1 MSVLTE
7 PPPKWRPRA
16 RIRPRASRASG
27 FFEGE
32 GENEPTQA
40 SNYPVIGGNALPH
53 GPLEGETGL
62 DRVQTRTS
70 LKLFFEP
77 AVVSAEAT
85 PSASAPVHRP
95 TTSAAAPKPRIGV
108 SKAAAAA
115 RRKNLTLYDNP
126 PSQLSLDTEEAE
138 PQSRLPPSS
147 ASDPQQRPAAVLVH
161 SASPLPRDPQ
171 IGTEYMLAMSKKP
184 KRLPKAGHNGSVSG
198 RDIMD
203 SLVSSIDNIDYTQM
217 RGLCHASPTTPSGHD
232 RKRSETFGSVT
243 SISPAPVIQ
252 TSKSSTKSP
261 SPPTGQKLQRR
272 LSGKRG
278 SGQSSSR
285 DPNGARNN
293 LRSSSSQEHWL
304 PPIEQE
310 DDVFSVPNTS
320 FSSNGS
326 TRLPPI
332 PARSS
337 SVTHDLHPPQFAPR
351 SNSLMNAVPP
361 PISIRPSNPRRSENY
376 SEIPSYVARY
386 LRERTES
393 KENLA
398 VPNSPASPISPR
410 SPRSPWRSGSKMTPG
425 RARNSTTVI
434 PGGNDSLTKLNKLV
448 TKRQSSQGFDRDLS
462 ATRAYYS
469 LPAQNGPRR
478 SASLE
483 PSRSSLASDGSLPY
497 SHGNYVHEVLN
508 NPKLTQRIRLSSGR
522 ILSFSEV

>member
-40 SNYPVIGGNALPH
+40 SNYAVIGGNARPH

-62 DRVQTRTS
+62 DGVQTRTS

-77 AVVSAEAT
+77 VVVCAEAT

-95 TTSAAAPKPRIGV
+95 TTSAAARKPRIGV

-115 RRKNLTLYDNP
+115 RRKNLTLCDNP
-126 PSQLSLDTEEAE
+126 PSQQSLATEEAE
-138 PQSRLPPSS
+138 PQTRRPPSS
-147 ASDPQQRPAAVLVH
+147 AALLSDPQQRPAAFVH
-161 SASPLPRDPQ
+161 SASPLPRDRP
-171 IGTEYMLAMSKKP
+171 IPAEYVLDMSKKS
-184 KRLPKAGHNGSVSG
+184 KRLPKAGHNGSLSG
-198 RDIMD
+198 KDIMD

-217 RGLCHASPTTPSGHD
+217 RGLCHAAPATSSGHG

-261 SPPTGQKLQRR
+261 SAPTGQKLQRR

-278 SGQSSSR
+278 SGGSSSR
-285 DPNGARNN
+285 DSNGARSN

-310 DDVFSVPNTS
+310 DDVFSLPDTS
-320 FSSNGS
+320 FSSNSS

-337 SVTHDLHPPQFAPR
+337 SVTHDLYPPQFTPR

-361 PISIRPSNPRRSENY
+361 PISVRPSNPRRSENY
-376 SEIPSYVARY
+376 SEIPPYITRY

-410 SPRSPWRSGSKMTPG
+410 SPWRSGSKMTPG
-425 RARNSTTVI
+425 RTRNSTTVV
-434 PGGNDSLTKLNKLV
+434 PGANDSLTKLNKLV

-469 LPAQNGPRR
+469 VPAQNGTRR
-478 SASLE
+478 SASLQ